1 MITESS
7 ITKNTGRY
15 AMIDTAFFYVPVK
28 FAFNLPLYF
37 TSYMHQ
43 KQKKRKE
50 RKKKATKN
58 LLQGDLNPD
67 PQNQLKLKV
76 NALLHWNT
84 SVNADNSPVS
94 Y

>member
-1 MITESS
+1 
-7 ITKNTGRY
+7 
-15 AMIDTAFFYVPVK
+15 
-28 FAFNLPLYF
+28 
-37 TSYMHQ
+37 MHQ